1 MTMLPR
7 PTMPRSRS
15 DLPLAVVI
23 GPPWLRTGTGRVI
36 EDQIAYYRD
45 RGFATAFVG
54 VPVNEAHVFDN
65 PMWTELAE
73 AAGDLGADHVSF
85 AILDPPQKPRTLRR
99 RVRQIIAPRTALDW
113 IVEVGY
119 CSRPSPTLVD
129 YLSMHNIALFHVNHV
144 FTLGFMHRLRQE
156 LGQFYDRVP
165 VLLETH
171 DIQSDILRDRDERNP
186 WTGKPDN
193 LNSLLR
199 TEVGH
204 LSAAD
209 VLIHLSVDDERFFLE
224 KLPRKPQF
232 LARPLIADAFVEAVA
247 VAPKVEAIDIL
258 LVGTGY
264 QANCEAVEWF
274 LKGVWPLI
282 AEKRLKLSVVGG
294 VSDLLRER
302 QPELYEQFRS
312 CFVGK
317 VADLAPYY
325 RAARCVIAPMRSGGG
340 ISIKTIEAFA
350 LGMPFVGTTKAYR
363 GLSAEALRTSR
374 YPEP

>member
-1 MTMLPR
+1 
-7 PTMPRSRS
+7 
-15 DLPLAVVI
+15 
-23 GPPWLRTGTGRVI
+23 
-36 EDQIAYYRD
+36 
-45 RGFATAFVG
+45 
-54 VPVNEAHVFDN
+54 
-65 PMWTELAE
+65 
-73 AAGDLGADHVSF
+73 
-85 AILDPPQKPRTLRR
+85 
-99 RVRQIIAPRTALDW
+99 
-113 IVEVGY
+113 
-119 CSRPSPTLVD
+119 
-129 YLSMHNIALFHVNHV
+129 MHNIALFHVNHV

-204 LSAAD
+204 LSVAD

-363 GLSAEALRTSR
+363 GLSAEALLRHGIQSHDAPPAFADAILRALSEGEGYDIGKRGRALFEELFSKDACYAVRDEAVRTARTLHGRPASR
-374 YPEP
+374 VTQQFGD